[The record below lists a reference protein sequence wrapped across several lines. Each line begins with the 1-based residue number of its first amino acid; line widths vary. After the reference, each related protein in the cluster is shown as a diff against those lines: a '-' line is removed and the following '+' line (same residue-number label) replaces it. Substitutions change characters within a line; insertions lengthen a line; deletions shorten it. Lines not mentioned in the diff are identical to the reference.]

1 MCLCLLVSEPVSAAH
16 AFISHTHYVYA
27 TLSSS
32 TQTISCRLFAKI
44 EYPHTHCDTLAHT
57 RMHTLCL
64 NIFPFIN
71 FAPYTCTYNLQQPLD
86 NLSSML
92 AISIVPHHVAKGSSG
107 AAAQQRS
114 ENANESSP
122 SWQSPC
128 SILETRFR
136 QGNLLT

>member
-44 EYPHTHCDTLAHT
+44 EYPHTLRHT
-57 RMHTLCL
+57 RTHTNAYIVLKY
-64 NIFPFIN
+64 FSFIN

-92 AISIVPHHVAKGSSG
+92 AISIVPHHVAKGSSS
-107 AAAQQRS
+107 AARMRMNRVQA
-114 ENANESSP
+114 
-122 SWQSPC
+122 
-128 SILETRFR
+128 
-136 QGNLLT
+136 GNRPAAFQKLGFDKQIY